1 MTVRPGTPEEHAAYI
16 AGLCVDCRTKKYS
29 AGRPRCSDCHQDHL
43 ERQAQGLPR

>member
-1 MTVRPGTPEEHAAYI
+1 MTDPDVEARHDAYR
-16 AGLCVDCRTKKYS
+16 AGLCIDCRTKKYS